1 MEKNI
6 QSSVIFQTYSVILN
20 LLNKSLLLL
29 AERGADQRTLSFMVK
44 TINSLIQNINEYA
57 GDLAIDKKWNDDLDD
72 ICEKYDINRAESKDG
87 KNNGLESPPEQSK

>member
-1 MEKNI
+1 MEQSI
-6 QSSVIFQTYSVILN
+6 QSSVVFQTYSVILN

-44 TINSLIQNINEYA
+44 TINNLIQNINEFA

-72 ICEKYDINRAESKDG
+72 ICEKYDIDRAKSEDE
-87 KNNGLESPPEQSK
+87 KNNGLDSPPE